1 MGTMKNICLALS
13 CVLSAAAVRAEIPAE
28 TDVLVVGGTVGGVA
42 AAVAAKKAGARVYL
56 VAPRPFLGEDLAG
69 RLDLLEPE
77 RALGK
82 KGREERLPPICR
94 DIYDEKGHDGAAFCG
109 DTTPAQIK
117 RTLDHALLK
126 AHVPFLTWTIGCEI
140 LKDAEGR
147 AAGVLVASRSGT
159 RVIRAKAVVDATVRG
174 ELVRRANGAGDPVR
188 PGDYAFSRYLVSG
201 AAPTSSVVRTTSLGA
216 PVEIPAGARGP
227 HQAPS
232 QPRTIAAQLMRCD
245 FRLALKDGS
254 ARALAAAEQEARD
267 LTWTPLQLDSADALV
282 FDAGAR
288 PAAAVPR
295 AFTVGGGLPT
305 ADESRSPILK

>member
-1 MGTMKNICLALS
+1 MKNICLALS

-117 RTLDHALLK
+117 RALDHALLK

-188 PGDYAFSRYLVSG
+188 PGDYAFTRYLVSG

-227 HQAPS
+227 HQAAS
-232 QPRTIAAQLMRCD
+232 QPRTIAAQPTPWAAIIWCRISCLPRGPCSASSQTKSYPAKPAISETMGSPMLMKTP
-245 FRLALKDGS
+245 FTSFPAFIFSFS
-254 ARALAAAEQEARD
+254 ASTLL
-267 LTWTPLQLDSADALV
+267 LTLILLTPYR
-282 FDAGAR
+282 F
-288 PAAAVPR
+288 
-295 AFTVGGGLPT
+295 
-305 ADESRSPILK
+305 